1 MKTRDR
7 ILQTA
12 LHLFNEEGEPNITTV
27 DLSNE
32 LNISPGNLYYHFKG
46 KDQLIAELFDQ
57 FESNMQAI
65 LVAPIDKPLSVK
77 DNWYY
82 LYVVLEEIYHFRF
95 FYDNLTDLL
104 HRYPKINKKFCRLL
118 SLKEATTQSMLLEL
132 TKKDQ
137 LFANVPEIERLSNSI
152 TLTITYWFNY
162 QRIKNASQKNEK
174 NIIHHGV
181 YQIMSQ
187 LAPYLGENQRFF
199 YEKCQYLY
207 EQVLSE
213 EAHSD

>member
-12 LHLFNEEGEPNITTV
+12 LYLFNEEGEPNVTTV

-32 LNISPGNLYYHFKG
+32 LDISPGNLYYHFKG
-46 KDQLIAELFDQ
+46 KDQLIAELYDN
-57 FESNMQAI
+57 FERNLQMI
-65 LVAPIDKPLSVK
+65 LIAPIDEPLSVK

-95 FYDNLTDLL
+95 FYNNLTDLL
-104 HRYPKINKKFCRLL
+104 HRYPKINKRFCRIL
-118 SLKEATTQSMLLEL
+118 SLKEATTLAMLLEL
-132 TKKDQ
+132 VKKEQ
-137 LFANVPEIERLSNSI
+137 LLATIPEIERLSNSI

-162 QRIKNASQKNEK
+162 QSIKNTQLTDEK

-187 LAPYLGENQRFF
+187 LAPYLGDNQRLF

-207 EQVLSE
+207 EQVLLE
-213 EAHSD
+213 N